1 MIRRSLVLGSILGLL
16 ALSACGRVGVDTV
29 SVELGRV
36 DFIADDLLFDV
47 RTGPGPGGRSF
58 EACRFTRGWA
68 RTGAGGKW
76 AVGRSA
82 EVELLA
88 APRAHRLWIECRP
101 NHQLDGP
108 QIVTVVADGEIAG
121 EFRPESG
128 RFKWY
133 QVELARLKVAGTR
146 HIELLFSQVRSA
158 EGDASVGDTRPLA
171 LMVRRL
177 ALTRGPKKPNKRDW
191 TSAVVRTPQGLRVR
205 RAGRLFLNF
214 MSEKS
219 VEGFEI
225 GLRPGV
231 EEGPPIPLALIHPG
245 SETKLAHSVFD
256 RRSAVDGGVNLIA
269 GGLDGAFQVIVDVG
283 EGGLEIDRL
292 VARVQQRESRPPAE
306 EPTETAGAAFR
317 PDIVVIVLDATRADH
332 SGSTYGYSRDTMPN
346 ISRFADGAMVFER
359 VFAQAPYTTCSVP
372 TMFTGLSWGAHGV
385 VEGRDRLSDGEETL
399 AESLQASGYQTIG
412 ITATP
417 NNSERLGMAQG
428 FDEFVQL
435 WEGVDWRTSI
445 DPMFAVER
453 LQTRLREGMDE
464 KPLFLM
470 LHLVPPH
477 SPYTPPVDFRRWSDP
492 EYDGPCDGTD
502 KYLKT
507 IRGNRQAVTKADLD
521 ELVAL
526 YDGNLRFSDAA
537 VGRILEALEGVGRLD
552 RAVVVITSDHGEAF
566 FEHGRLDH
574 NTTVY
579 DEMLQ
584 VPLIVRLP
592 PFLQARSIDPSR
604 LISLED
610 LTPTLLGLA
619 GGMPSIR
626 STGIDFLGG
635 RIRTDILHRSWTGGS
650 LFGFRTDRWK
660 LIANREGRLD
670 ELYDLT
676 IDPNEHTNVILQH
689 PGLVSWLA
697 DRWDRAQAGLPPT
710 MDVVEVSTT
719 DDEKAMLR
727 ELGYLDS

>member
-1 MIRRSLVLGSILGLL
+1 MNRWPLVLGSILGFLV
-16 ALSACGRVGVDTV
+16 LSACGRVGVDTV

-58 EACRFTRGWA
+58 EGCRFTRGWA

-82 EVELLA
+82 EVDVLA
-88 APRAHRLWIECRP
+88 APRAYRLWIECRP
-101 NHQLDGP
+101 HHQLDGP

-121 EFRPESG
+121 EFRPEPG

-133 QVELARLKVAGTR
+133 QVELARMKVAGTR
-146 HIELLFSQVRSA
+146 HIELLFSQVRSD
-158 EGDASVGDTRPLA
+158 EREASVGEARPLA
-171 LMVRRL
+171 VMVRRL

-191 TSAVVRTPQGLRVR
+191 SSAVVRTPNGLRVR
-205 RAGRLFLNF
+205 RAGRLYLNF
-214 MSEKS
+214 RSEKN
-219 VEGFEI
+219 VEGVEI
-225 GLRPGV
+225 GLRSQV
-231 EEGPPIPLALIHPG
+231 EGGAPVQLTLFHPQ
-245 SETKLAHSVFD
+245 SDTQLAHNVFD
-256 RRSAVDGGVNLIA
+256 RRSAVDGGVDLNA
-269 GGLDGAFQVIVDVG
+269 GGLEGAFQMLIDVG

-292 VARVQQRESRPPAE
+292 EARVRRRASRAAAK
-306 EPTETAGAAFR
+306 EPIETAGPASR

-346 ISRFADGAMVFER
+346 IAQLAEGAMVFER

-372 TMFTGLSWGAHGV
+372 TMFTGLGWGAHGV
-385 VEGRDRLSDGEETL
+385 VEGRDRLSEDEETL
-399 AESLQASGYQTIG
+399 AESLQASGYKTIG

-435 WEGVDWRTSI
+435 WEGTDWRTSI

-453 LQTRLREGMDE
+453 LEALLQGGLDE

-477 SPYTPPVDFRRWSDP
+477 SPYTPPLDFRHWSDP
-492 EYDGPCDGTD
+492 EYDGPCDGTN

-507 IRGNRQAVTKADLD
+507 IRGNRQAVSSADLD

-592 PFLQARSIDPSR
+592 PFLQAQSIDSSR

-619 GGMPSIR
+619 GSRPSNR
-626 STGIDFLGG
+626 STGIDFLKGP
-635 RIRTDILHRSWTGGS
+635 IRTDILHRSWTGGN

-660 LIANREGRLD
+660 LIANRDGRLD
-670 ELYDLT
+670 ELYDLGA
-676 IDPNEHTNVILQH
+676 DPIEMVNVILRF
-689 PGLVSWLA
+689 PGVVSSLA
-697 DRWDRAQAGLPPT
+697 AQWDRTEHLLPPQLDII
-710 MDVVEVSTT
+710 DVGMT
-719 DDEKAMLR
+719 DGEKAMLR
-727 ELGYLDS
+727 ELGYID